1 MKETVLTIVQSTL
14 SEMGSDVVNSIDD
27 TTEAQR
33 AALLLKDVYYELINS
48 RTWDEHKQL
57 TALDASGDSNYPNY
71 LKLPELVQE
80 TAWVRYDCIKAG
92 ETRNRWR
99 TLKYLYP
106 DEFVNLINARNV
118 DSTSIIEVTDW
129 SGTPLLIRN
138 DIGPEYWTSFD
149 DTYIVTDA
157 YDSAVDATLQS
168 SKSQAYVRKEPT
180 FTLADGFVVDL
191 PSEAFSLL
199 KATVKS
205 RAFFSI
211 KQLGNPLLAA
221 EEQRQRNRMSRK
233 NWKAHGGIRTQDY
246 GRSRGR
252 SRMNPTFDQDRNN

>member
-1 MKETVLTIVQSTL
+1 MESVK
-14 SEMGSDVVNSIDD
+14 
-27 TTEAQR
+27 
-33 AALLLKDVYYELINS
+33 
-48 RTWDEHKQL
+48 W
-57 TALDASGDSNYPNY
+57 SGTSGN
-71 LKLPELVQE
+71 
-80 TAWVRYDCIKAG
+80 DCIKAG

-138 DIGPEYWTSFD
+138 DIGPESWTSFD

-157 YDSAVDATLQS
+157 YASAVDATLQS
-168 SKSQAYVRKEPT
+168 SKNQAYVRKEPT